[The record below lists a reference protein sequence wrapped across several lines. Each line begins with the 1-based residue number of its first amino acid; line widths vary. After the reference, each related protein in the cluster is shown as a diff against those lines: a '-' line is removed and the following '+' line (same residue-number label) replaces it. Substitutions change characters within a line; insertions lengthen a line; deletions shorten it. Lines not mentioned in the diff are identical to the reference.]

1 MGSLVT
7 PTATV
12 SGQAVTFDLGDLAN
26 LDGNNAQDETIAI
39 TYEVRVRNVLGN
51 QQGTLLNNSAVFGWQ
66 TADQSTNPLA
76 STPHGATVGPVQAA
90 NVTVVEPQINTSKS
104 VSPTSGAD
112 AGDLVTY
119 TINFQSLGSRPT
131 AFDTV
136 FTDPLPPNW
145 NPM

>member
-1 MGSLVT
+1 MCWVT
-7 PTATV
+7 
-12 SGQAVTFDLGDLAN
+12 
-26 LDGNNAQDETIAI
+26 
-39 TYEVRVRNVLGN
+39 R
-51 QQGTLLNNSAVFGWQ
+51 QGTQLNNSAVFSWQ

-76 STPHGATVGPVQAA
+76 STPHGATVGPIQAA

-136 FTDPLPPNW
+136 FTDQLPPAIAILCDHGCHGFGGCSGYC
-145 NPM
+145 